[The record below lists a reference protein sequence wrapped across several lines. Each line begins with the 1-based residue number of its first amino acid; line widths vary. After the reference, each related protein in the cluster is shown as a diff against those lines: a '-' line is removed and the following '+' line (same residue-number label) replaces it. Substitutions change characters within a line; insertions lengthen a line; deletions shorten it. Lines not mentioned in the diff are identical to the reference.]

1 MQWTIDILQVTGV
14 DLHPGMKEAMIGTL
28 KMDRQIMTED
38 ILNQSH
44 QQSVGGVFL
53 VHHKSLQSTRR
64 GTPRNTKT
72 LQSPIS
78 VMSQGQL
85 MGQRMLQLMKL
96 MARLGH
102 RVSPPVLKRLLRS
115 RSVASLPGPYFLCL
129 IQLPYNK

>member
-14 DLHPGMKEAMIGTL
+14 DLQAGMKEAMIATM
-28 KMDRQIMTED
+28 KMDRHIMTED

-53 VHHKSLQSTRR
+53 ILHKSLQSTRR
-64 GTPRNTKT
+64 GTPRNTQT
-72 LQSPIS
+72 QQSPIS
-78 VMSQGQL
+78 VMSQ
-85 MGQRMLQLMKL
+85 GQRMLQLMKL

-115 RSVASLPGPYFLCL
+115 RSVALLPGPYFLHL